1 MKKEKTTKKQMKR
14 ATYLPPCI
22 EVIEM
27 AVEGSVMVGSVSG
40 SAKAPGYSEGGSIFG
55 SAPARRSNSYSAGI
69 ASDIEDLIND
79 ILTIEQ

>member
-1 MKKEKTTKKQMKR
+1 MKKERTTNQQMKR
-14 ATYLPPCI
+14 AAYLPPCI

-27 AVEGSVMVGSVSG
+27 AVEGSVMTG
-40 SAKAPGYSEGGSIFG
+40 SANGSATSPGYEDGESMFG
-55 SAPARRSNSYSAGI
+55 SAPAKRANSYSAGT